1 MMYVFYSFSEAST
14 PMNQRQ
20 LPSSF
25 WQIPQQNVNGSSNNG
40 STSTT
45 TSLPVTSS
53 YADFYTDS
61 LQQAAALQLAADYGY
76 HSQSGYMNHRSS
88 THPYNSYTRL
98 HQQATAAGSNWAAA
112 YARFGQVKGEWAAG
126 EYQAAAALAAAQGAS
141 AGLHNAA
148 AASDFSHHYG
158 AAATAHHY
166 ANISTGKYIRTYFK

>member
-1 MMYVFYSFSEAST
+1 MYVFFIFSEAST

-25 WQIPQQNVNGSSNNG
+25 WQIPQQNVNGSNNG

-61 LQQAAALQLAADYGY
+61 LQQAAALQLAADYSY
-76 HSQSGYMNHRSS
+76 HSQTSGYMNHRSTS
-88 THPYNSYTRL
+88 HPYNSYTRL

-112 YARFGQVKGEWAAG
+112 YARFGQVKGEWAAAG

-141 AGLHNAA
+141 GLHNAT

-166 ANISTGKYIRTYFK
+166 ANISTGKYLICVKP